1 MKKLEVILL
10 LVLLINLIVIVALV
24 LKLKFLNTEENVN
37 IYETQNQIYNDNNIY
52 NNQDE
57 KTVTYDILLAD
68 SKYDNLINGK
78 EITKYKDIS
87 TEYIVEDGYKEVFDV
102 TSVKVDIVNRSTS
115 ENVVVSV
122 LPFTDMLGN
131 YNMVKIDDNYSV
143 FSYFS
148 SGKGE
153 EIYRCYLK
161 NSKVVYIKDIEENK
175 VYSVADYTKLN
186 SQTVKNIEDCY
197 KYYTDYISN
206 K

>member
-10 LVLLINLIVIVALV
+10 VLLLVSLIVIVSLV
-24 LKLKFLNTEENVN
+24 LKLKYLSTEGNVN
-37 IYETQNQIYNDNNIY
+37 IYNSQNQNQNEVDIY
-52 NNQDE
+52 NNQSG
-57 KTVTYDILLAD
+57 KITTYDMLLAD
-68 SKYDNLINGK
+68 LVYDSLITGEENK
-78 EITKYKDIS
+78 RYKDIN
-87 TEYIVEDGYKEVFDV
+87 TEYIVEDGYKDLFEV
-102 TSVKVDIVNRSTS
+102 TSVKADVVDRSTS

-161 NSKVVYIKDIEENK
+161 DQKVVYIKNIEENK
-175 VYSVADYTKLN
+175 VYDVADYDKITA
-186 SQTVKNIEDCY
+186 QTVKNIEDCF
-197 KYYTDYISN
+197 KYYTDYVSS